1 MAAAAEAETGY
12 TPVTEYIEVA
22 NEFAYVLV
30 RKVLT
35 RNGARIEIFSPKLGY
50 RAYLDPMNLE
60 SITWTPGDVF
70 DKLLESPFGPT

>member
-1 MAAAAEAETGY
+1 MEVAEEAGY
-12 TPVTEYIEVA
+12 TPVTDYIEIA

-50 RAYLDPMNLE
+50 RVYLDPINLE
-60 SITWTPGDVF
+60 SITWAPEEVF
-70 DKLLESPFGPT
+70 DKFLENPFGPT